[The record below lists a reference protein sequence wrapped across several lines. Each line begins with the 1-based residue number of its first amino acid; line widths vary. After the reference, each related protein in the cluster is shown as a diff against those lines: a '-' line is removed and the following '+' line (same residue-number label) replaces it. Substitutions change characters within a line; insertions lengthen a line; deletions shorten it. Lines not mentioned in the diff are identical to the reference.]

1 MPKDPQLER
10 YVLRV
15 SVICSFFFAIA
26 GIVVGY
32 WLSSAFILFDG
43 IYSFLSVIMSWISL
57 RAGVYML
64 TTDKRFPF
72 GKSLIEPLIILF
84 QYGVLLYVIVDAFL
98 GAIDDVRSGGN
109 ELVLGGALVYLAISA
124 TLTYGIFRYLR
135 MFQIK
140 ASSGLVSAEI
150 VQWRLSFI
158 LTGGALVGYLI
169 AQVLVWLSFDA
180 ISPYVDPVMLIIITL
195 WLVKTPLI
203 EMWTAIK
210 ELIGMNT
217 ETPYSKQITLTIL
230 QVAHHYDVLKT
241 YVRTT
246 KSGNMLFIE
255 IDLVVPKDYRYDKIA
270 EQDRIR
276 QKIEDALTF
285 LPYEKWLTISFTQ
298 DNRWAE

>member
-1 MPKDPQLER
+1 MPKDPKLER

-15 SVICSFFFAIA
+15 SVFCSFFFAIT
-26 GIVVGY
+26 GIIVGY

-43 IYSFLSVIMSWISL
+43 VYSFLSVIMSWISL
-57 RAGVYML
+57 RAGVFML
-64 TTDKRFPF
+64 TADKRFPF
-72 GKSLIEPLIILF
+72 GKSTIEPFIILF
-84 QYGVLLYVIVDAFL
+84 QYGVLLFVIVDAFL
-98 GAIDDVRSGGN
+98 GAIDDIRSGGN
-109 ELVLGGALVYLAISA
+109 DLVLGWALVYLAVSG

-135 MFQIK
+135 TFQMK

-180 ISPYVDPVMLIIITL
+180 FSPYVDPVMLMLITL
-195 WLVKTPLI
+195 WLVKTPLV
-203 EMWTAIK
+203 EMWIAIK

-230 QVAHHYDVLKT
+230 QVAHHYDVSKT

-246 KSGNMLFIE
+246 KSGNLLFIE
-255 IDLVVPKDYRYDKIA
+255 IDLVVPKDYPYDKIA
-270 EQDRIR
+270 DQDQIR
-276 QKIEDALTF
+276 QKIEDALAF
-285 LPYEKWLTISFTQ
+285 LPYEKWLTISFTH

>member
-1 MPKDPQLER
+1 MPKDPKLER
-10 YVLRV
+10 FVLRV
-15 SVICSFFFAIA
+15 SVFGSLFFAIA
-26 GIVVGY
+26 GIIVGY
-32 WLSSAFILFDG
+32 ALSSAFILFDG
-43 IYSFLSVIMSWISL
+43 VYSFLSVIMSWISL
-57 RAGVYML
+57 RAGVFML
-64 TTDKRFPF
+64 TSDKRFPF
-72 GKSLIEPLIILF
+72 GKSTIEPFIILF
-84 QYGVLLYVIVDAFL
+84 QYGVLLFVIVNAFL
-98 GAIDDVRSGGN
+98 GAIDDIRAGGN
-109 ELVLGGALVYLAISA
+109 DLVLGWALVYLTISGA
-124 TLTYGIFRYLR
+124 LTYGIFRYLR
-135 MFQIK
+135 TFQMK

-180 ISPYVDPVMLIIITL
+180 ISPYVDPVMLMLITL

-203 EMWTAIK
+203 EMWVAIK

-230 QVAHHYDVLKT
+230 QVAHQYEVSKT

-246 KSGNMLFIE
+246 KSGNLLFIE
-255 IDLVVPKDYRYDKIA
+255 IDLVVAKDYPYDKIA

-276 QKIEDALTF
+276 QKIEDALAF

>member
-109 ELVLGGALVYLAISA
+109 ELVLGGALV
-124 TLTYGIFRYLR
+124 
-135 MFQIK
+135 
-140 ASSGLVSAEI
+140 
-150 VQWRLSFI
+150 
-158 LTGGALVGYLI
+158 GYLI

-255 IDLVVPKDYRYDKIA
+255 IDLVVPKDYQYDKIA

>member
-10 YVLRV
+10 FVLRV
-15 SVICSFFFAIA
+15 SVFASLFFAIS
-26 GIVVGY
+26 GIIVGY
-32 WLSSAFILFDG
+32 YLSSAFILFDG

-57 RAGVYML
+57 RAGVFML
-64 TTDKRFPF
+64 TADKRFPF
-72 GKSLIEPLIILF
+72 GKSTIEPFIILF
-84 QYGVLLYVIVDAFL
+84 QYGVLLYVIVTAFL
-98 GAIDDVRSGGN
+98 GAIEDIRGGGN

-124 TLTYGIFRYLR
+124 ALTYGIFRYLR
-135 MFQIK
+135 TFQLK

-150 VQWRLSFI
+150 VQWRLSFV

-169 AQVLVWLSFDA
+169 AQVLVWLSFEA
-180 ISPYVDPVMLIIITL
+180 ISPYVDPVMLLLITM

-230 QVAHHYDVLKT
+230 QVAHQYDVNKT

-246 KSGNMLFIE
+246 KSGNLLFIE
-255 IDLVVPKDYRYDKIA
+255 IDLVVPTTYRYDKIA
-270 EQDRIR
+270 DQDMIR
-276 QKIEDALTF
+276 QKMEDALAF
-285 LPYEKWLTISFTQ
+285 LPYEKWLTISFTH